1 MDLNGKTVFLAGAT
15 GLAGSAI
22 IGRLVGEYPKVRVR
36 AVYHETRPFIE
47 HEQVE
52 YVQGDLRSGQVCR
65 ELAAGCDCAVMGAAN
80 TGGAAILE
88 SQPWS
93 QINDNVIMNVQML
106 EAFALGKLKRVVYI
120 SSASLYHESDA
131 ELKEDDLDLNKDPC
145 DAHYGM
151 GWVVRFIEKLCKF
164 WHERSGMEILI
175 ARAANI
181 FGPFDKFDP
190 KTSHFIPALIRKAVD
205 KDDPFEVWGSPD
217 VTRDVIYSEDF
228 AGAVVAMLDD
238 DKITFDVF
246 NVGSGVRTSVADV
259 VNWALKYAEHK
270 PSSVQYRSD
279 RPSTLKFR
287 SLNCAKAREL
297 LGWKPRCSIEHGVR
311 KTTEWW
317 IENKNWWRK

>member
-22 IGRLVGEYPKVRVR
+22 IERLVSEYPKASVR
-36 AVYHETRPFIE
+36 AVCNKTPPFIE

-52 YVQGDLRSGQVCR
+52 YAEGDLRSKQVCR
-65 ELAAGCDCAVMGAAN
+65 ELATGCDCAVMGAAK
-80 TGGAAILE
+80 TGGAAVLE
-88 SQPWS
+88 SQPPS

-106 EAFALGKLKRVVYI
+106 EAFAIEKLSRIVFI
-120 SSASLYHESDA
+120 STASLYQECNQQLS
-131 ELKEDDLDLNKDPC
+131 EDDLDLNRDPC

-151 GWVVRFIEKLCKF
+151 GWVARFIEKLCKF
-164 WHERSGMEILI
+164 WHERCGMEILI

-190 KTSHFIPALIRKAVD
+190 ENSHFIPALIRKAVD

-228 AGAVVAMLDD
+228 AGAIAAMLSN
-238 DKITFDVF
+238 DKVVFDVF
-246 NVGSGVRTSVADV
+246 NVGSGVGTTVADV

-287 SLNCAKAREL
+287 GLDCSKSREL
-297 LGWKPRCSIEHGVR
+297 LGWRPCYCIEDGIS

-317 IENKNWWRK
+317 IENRNWWQK